1 MNNKVKLVTHEE
13 QAIMEIRA
21 FQREGY
27 TLEEIYVIAH
37 DDGTTEGLSK
47 LMSTNK
53 VGMHEQGLANTFTN
67 LFRSRGDQLRVKMHS
82 LGLSKEEADRY
93 EQELDKGKIMVMAW
107 NDDADLD
114 GLETDWTSLRR
125 EDTAVAERTR
135 IYTTERT
142 RTRGIW

>member
-1 MNNKVKLVTHEE
+1 
-13 QAIMEIRA
+13 
-21 FQREGY
+21 
-27 TLEEIYVIAH
+27 
-37 DDGTTEGLSK
+37 
-47 LMSTNK
+47 
-53 VGMHEQGLANTFTN
+53 
-67 LFRSRGDQLRVKMHS
+67 MHS

>member
-1 MNNKVKLVTHEE
+1 MNNKVKLVMHEE
-13 QAIMEIRA
+13 QVIMEIRA

-37 DDGTTEGLSK
+37 DGTTDALSK
-47 LMSTNK
+47 LMSSNK
-53 VGMHEQGLANTFTN
+53 VGIHEQGHTNTFTN

-114 GLETDWTSLRR
+114 ELETDGTSLRR
-125 EDTAVAERTR
+125 EGMAFAERTLV
-135 IYTTERT
+135 YTTERT
-142 RTRGIW
+142 RSRGIW